1 MSQRDSS
8 LQLYPTNSFVSHFI
22 SSHNRGM
29 SYARGIVLLLAI
41 LLLAA
46 CGPQRA
52 SDADMRTDTVRI
64 AQEYEQ
70 SGDLSRARVQLD
82 ALSVANPTQ
91 WLILLAE
98 SRALEA
104 SGEAETTALV
114 RLTLALGVQSGTLMQ
129 YAVQFGLI
137 AAPEPTPVPPVAA
150 AVPTVAIETLPVIE
164 AAPAAQAAPAAEAPT
179 PEAAAPQ
186 TAASAPPAADLIP
199 TATPVPKAMLQAS
212 NALNVRSGPGTAYP
226 VIGAL
231 NAADQAEI
239 VAKNPQGDWWQITLP
254 NGQSGWVFGALVQTS
269 GDMAMVAVASNIPE
283 PPPTPTPAPIAVA
296 PDPPPL
302 EAPPAPQ
309 APPPSAPPSDGPD
322 FVVIEK
328 RLWDVWETGG
338 RLDGPSVRCGE
349 KRELHVNVVDING
362 VRINGVA
369 VQAEFGAREIYVTGS
384 QGKGDGKSEF
394 VLGEGQDVRVI
405 RDADGREVTSEVAR
419 GMSTR
424 PAAISYDDLRAGQYC
439 TDDASCASFVGTA
452 GCWGHFSW
460 TVTFQRRY

>member
-1 MSQRDSS
+1 
-8 LQLYPTNSFVSHFI
+8 
-22 SSHNRGM
+22 M
-29 SYARGIVLLLAI
+29 SYTRWIALLLAI

-52 SDADMRTDTVRI
+52 SDADMRTETVRI
-64 AQEYEQ
+64 AQEYTQ

-104 SGEAETTALV
+104 AGEAETTALV

-129 YAVQFGLI
+129 YAVQYGLV
-137 AAPEPTPVPPVAA
+137 AAPEPTPAAPVAA
-150 AVPTVAIETLPVIE
+150 AVPTVAVEMLPVTE
-164 AAPAAQAAPAAEAPT
+164 AAPAAPAAQVAPAAEASASENT
-179 PEAAAPQ
+179 APE
-186 TAASAPPAADLIP
+186 TAASAPPAVDLIP

-226 VIGAL
+226 VIGAM

-239 VAKNPQGDWWQITLP
+239 VAKSPQGDWWQVALP
-254 NGQSGWVFGALVQTS
+254 NGQIGWVFGALVQTS
-269 GDMAMVAVASNIPE
+269 GELGLIAVASNIPE
-283 PPPTPTPAPIAVA
+283 PPPTPTPAPVAVV
-296 PDPPPL
+296 PDPPPA
-302 EAPPAPQ
+302 EAPPAPEAPPAVAPPEA
-309 APPPSAPPSDGPD
+309 APPPPPSGGPD

-369 VQAEFGAREIYVTGS
+369 VQAEFGAREIYVTGN
-384 QGKGDGKSEF
+384 QGKGEGRVEF

-405 RDADGREVTSEVAR
+405 RDADGREVDSEVAR

-424 PAAISYDDLRAGQYC
+424 PAAISYDDLRKGLYC